1 MPRILPVSTWLSRDS
16 TSLIPRQSHH
26 HHRRYVSRSIFS
38 HTRTGSHFAAQDR
51 IFFTMT
57 VCALWSGERTS
68 AHRGMRFRR
77 TRRDA
82 EDVFRQVVP
91 PHAAASSARFHAA
104 PRWPALRDASEP
116 TPSAP
121 PRPHPHSGTPALPP
135 RSSIRACRRPGR
147 ALSGTARRRGV
158 APDRPCGGSEAADD
172 ILPSSSGLHPCMP
185 AAPHRSGRALPGPA
199 RPGALPRLGPVAAA
213 RRRTTSSFPRRAS
226 TLPIRPSF
234 AGPGSAR
241 GFAPARPGG
250 GGEAADDILPSS
262 SGLHPAMPAASHR

>member
-1 MPRILPVSTWLSRDS
+1 
-16 TSLIPRQSHH
+16 
-26 HHRRYVSRSIFS
+26 
-38 HTRTGSHFAAQDR
+38 
-51 IFFTMT
+51 MT

-147 ALSGTARRRGV
+147 ALSGTARRRG
-158 APDRPCGGSEAADD
+158 
-172 ILPSSSGLHPCMP
+172 
-185 AAPHRSGRALPGPA
+185 
-199 RPGALPRLGPVAAA
+199 
-213 RRRTTSSFPRRAS
+213 
-226 TLPIRPSF
+226 
-234 AGPGSAR
+234 
-241 GFAPARPGG
+241 FAPARPGG
-250 GGEAADDILPSS
+250 GGEAADDILLSS
-262 SGLHPAMPAASHR
+262 SGLHPTDQAELCRARLGPGLCPGSARWRRRGGGRHPPFLVGPPPRHAGGVSPIGPGPVGPCASICWPGRRVIRFPQCMKWF